1 MSDKAIITC
10 ALTGVLTD
18 PARFSLPVTP
28 EEMAHSAEQA
38 WNEGA
43 TIVHCHFRD
52 QRPGMGALPTWDVES
67 VGAILDAIRA
77 RVPEIVINMSTGV
90 PGDDISE
97 PVACLE
103 TFKPEMAACNAGSLN
118 YLKLRKDGTWAW
130 PPLLFDNPVE
140 KVQRFLDVM
149 TTHGIVPEFE
159 CFDTGIV
166 RSVAMYKNAGLFE
179 GDPHI
184 SLVMGVASGQ
194 PARPELLPLLVDE
207 MLPGS
212 HWQTIVVG
220 RDNVWNV
227 HRKALEL
234 GGHVRTGLEDTFY
247 LPDGQKARDNGE
259 LVKALAD
266 LVRELGREIASAD
279 ETRQTLGITR
289 SMAMASG
296 GGTNR

>member
-1 MSDKAIITC
+1 
-10 ALTGVLTD
+10 LTGVLTD
-18 PARFSLPVTP
+18 PAKFNLPMTP
-28 EEMAHSAEQA
+28 EEMADAAEQA

-52 QRPGMGALPTWDVES
+52 QRPGMGAWPTWDLES
-67 VGAILDAIRA
+67 VGAILDAITT
-77 RVPEIVINMSTGV
+77 RVPGIIINMSTGV
-90 PGDDISE
+90 AGDDISE
-97 PVACLE
+97 PLACLE
-103 TFKPEMAACNAGSLN
+103 KFKPHMAACNAGSLN

-140 KVQRFLDVM
+140 KVKGFLDVM
-149 TTHGIVPEFE
+149 TANHIIPEFE

-166 RSVAMYKNAGLFE
+166 RSVAMYKSAGLFQ

-194 PARPELLPLLVDE
+194 AAKPEWLPLLVDE

-220 RDNVWNV
+220 REKVWDV
-227 HRKALEL
+227 HRAAVEL

-247 LPDGQKARDNGE
+247 LPNGERAENNGE
-259 LVKALAD
+259 LVGALAD
-266 LVRELGREIASAD
+266 IVRDVGREIASAA
-279 ETRQTLGITR
+279 EARQILGITR
-289 SMAMASG
+289 
-296 GGTNR
+296 